1 MRQAILAAVILC
13 TTLALAPP
21 AQAGERVEPTWES
34 IDARPTPGWF
44 EDAKFGIFIHWG
56 VYSVPAFAPTN
67 DPDIYARY
75 AEWYWKRSTDPEM
88 GGYAA
93 FKAFHDRVYGEGTQY
108 QDFAPQFRA
117 EMYDPAAWA
126 DVFERAGAR
135 YVVLTSK
142 HHDGFC
148 LWPSQESWN
157 WNAVDVGPHRDVAG
171 DLVEAV
177 RAEGLK
183 MGFYY
188 SLYEWK
194 NPLYLSD
201 PDAYVETHMLP
212 QMKDLVTRYEP
223 DVFWTDGEWD
233 HPSERWRAT
242 EFLAWLF
249 NESPVRDT
257 VAVNDRWGKETRG
270 KHGGYYTTE
279 YGLVHA
285 DEAAEV
291 IPHPWEECR
300 GIGYSFGYNRAETL
314 ADYSTPEELITLLV
328 DTVARGGN
336 LLLDIGPTADGR
348 IPVIMEERLLQMG
361 EWLETNGE
369 AIYGTRKWREY
380 AEGDTIRYTAK
391 DDVVYA
397 TVLGWP
403 GKTVTLKT
411 PRSSGA
417 TTVELLGSNEKVRFQ
432 RPGGGLRITMPDS
445 ATGGAYAYTFK
456 LTGVK

>member
-1 MRQAILAAVILC
+1 MRRAALITVILSAALAA
-13 TTLALAPP
+13 AA
-21 AQAGERVEPTWES
+21 AAGGKVEPTWES
-34 IDARPTPGWF
+34 IDARATPAWF

-56 VYSVPAFAPTN
+56 VYSVPAFAPTK

-93 FKAFHDRVYGEGTQY
+93 FKAFHDRVYGEGTKY
-108 QDFAPQFRA
+108 PDFAPQFKA

-126 DVFERAGAR
+126 DVFERAGAK

-188 SLYEWK
+188 SLYEWMS
-194 NPLYLSD
+194 PLYLSD
-201 PDAYVETHMLP
+201 VDRYVETHMLP

-223 DVFWTDGEWD
+223 DILWTDGEWD
-233 HPSERWRAT
+233 YPSERWRAP

-249 NESPVRDT
+249 NESPVGAT
-257 VAVNDRWGKETRG
+257 VAVNDRWGEETRG

-314 ADYSTPEELITLLV
+314 ADYSTPNELITLLV

-369 AIYGTRKWREY
+369 AIYGTRKWREN
-380 AEGDTIRYTAK
+380 AEGDTVRYTAK
-391 DDVVYA
+391 GGVVYA

-411 PRSSGA
+411 PESSGA
-417 TTVELLGSNEKVRFQ
+417 TKVELLGSDEKVRFE

-445 ATGGAYAYTFK
+445 ATGGVDAYTFK